1 MISKLDIALQ
11 LVLLVLN
18 RNYISI
24 KDSIHSFKSMLI
36 SLVNVNKNVL
46 VTDDSDSI
54 FNNTGKKITQLHWYS
69 FNCIL

>member
-1 MISKLDIALQ
+1 MIAKLDIALQ

-54 FNNTGKKITQLHWYS
+54 FNNTGKKNHPITLV
-69 FNCIL
+69 FF